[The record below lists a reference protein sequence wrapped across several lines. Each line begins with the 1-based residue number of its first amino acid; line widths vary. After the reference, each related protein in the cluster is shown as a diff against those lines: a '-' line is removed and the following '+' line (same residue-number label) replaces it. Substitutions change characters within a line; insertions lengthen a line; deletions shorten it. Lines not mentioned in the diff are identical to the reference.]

1 MKIKNEGRAEP
12 AAQRLQ
18 RAEIRRGDRFAN
30 ARHALIQWRIETR
43 LAFYSPSPF
52 TAEAILPDSVLTT
65 LASNARIQSLP
76 DMAVV
81 LGSSWAFT
89 DEHGEEVL
97 RVLKEADDAFKLAS
111 DTARQQAEEAEK
123 TSSMAAPE
131 DNQAM
136 HAVTQQCWTPYPV
149 PTSPVRGFP

>member
-1 MKIKNEGRAEP
+1 
-12 AAQRLQ
+12 
-18 RAEIRRGDRFAN
+18 
-30 ARHALIQWRIETR
+30 
-43 LAFYSPSPF
+43 
-52 TAEAILPDSVLTT
+52 
-65 LASNARIQSLP
+65 
-76 DMAVV
+76 MAVV

-111 DTARQQAEEAEK
+111 DTARQQAEESEK

-136 HAVTQQCWTPYPV
+136 HAVTQQSWTPYPV